1 MFPFA
6 LLCVVLT
13 GQMVVAKA
21 VAQPAAQIPSA
32 MATEVNPVIEWNRTL
47 LVILRTPGAQPPAI
61 HSTRSFAMLHAAMFD
76 AVNAIDRTYEP
87 YTLHLRHVS
96 RSASTWAAADQAAH
110 DVLVALYPSFS
121 SPLDAE
127 LQQDLDQIPDG
138 RRKTD
143 GIALGEA
150 AATTIVALRQDDGSS
165 QTLPPFV
172 PKNQPGSY
180 QLTPPNFA
188 PADFT
193 QLPRVAAFAIASAD
207 DFLPGPPPELTSDTY
222 TASFKE
228 VKSLG
233 LVTSTTRTTE
243 QTEIGKFWNGNIQD
257 FWNEIAQAAALQHG
271 LGLVRSAHLFAEL
284 NFALADTAIVFFH
297 AKYTFEFWRP
307 VTAIRAAN
315 TDGNPDTIADPNWTP
330 LGAPADNGSGTNF
343 TPPFP
348 SYASGHATFGGALF
362 RMMADFFGT
371 DNIHFSFMSDEFNGI
386 TRDQNGVVR
395 PVVTRSWDSFSQAA
409 EENGQSRIYLG
420 IHWSFDK
427 VEGIEQ
433 GTDIA
438 DYIFRHFLRG
448 RYDGGS
454 SQHHDYHHDV
464 RDFGVIAGRE
474 LAYVVSTTLAGPAL
488 TRVHLHRHQELEVR
502 NDFRLDS
509 DLTPVNLVVKVET
522 SHLQPTADGNPSH
535 DLDTVF
541 QSPDLLHIFG

>member
-1 MFPFA
+1 MPRKMFPFA

-307 VTAIRAAN
+307 VTAIQMAADDN
-315 TDGNPDTIADPNWTP
+315 NPRTVADSAWLP
-330 LGAPADNGSGTNF
+330 LSGKTAPD
-343 TPPFP
+343 P
-348 SYASGHATFGGALF
+348 SYPGAHSAISTAGSWVL
-362 RMMADFFGT
+362 RNYLGD
-371 DNIHFSFMSDEFNGI
+371 GI
-386 TRDQNGVVR
+386 SLDVTSESLPG
-395 PVVTRSWDSFSQAA
+395 VTRHFNSFSSAA
-409 EENGQSRIYLG
+409 VEAGLSRIYAGQHFRFDHEAGEHLG
-420 IHWSFDK
+420 NHVAHS
-427 VEGIEQ
+427 VMA
-433 GTDIA
+433 T
-438 DYIFRHFLRG
+438 
-448 RYDGGS
+448 
-454 SQHHDYHHDV
+454 
-464 RDFGVIAGRE
+464 
-474 LAYVVSTTLAGPAL
+474 AL
-488 TRVHLHRHQELEVR
+488 LPR
-502 NDFRLDS
+502 
-509 DLTPVNLVVKVET
+509 
-522 SHLQPTADGNPSH
+522 
-535 DLDTVF
+535 
-541 QSPDLLHIFG
+541 